1 MDVRGKEFLQASILK
16 TKQAVYEKIAFLSP
30 FVKL

>member
-1 MDVRGKEFLQASILK
+1 MDVRGKKFLQASIVK
-16 TKQAVYEKIAFLSP
+16 TKQAVYEKIAFLTP